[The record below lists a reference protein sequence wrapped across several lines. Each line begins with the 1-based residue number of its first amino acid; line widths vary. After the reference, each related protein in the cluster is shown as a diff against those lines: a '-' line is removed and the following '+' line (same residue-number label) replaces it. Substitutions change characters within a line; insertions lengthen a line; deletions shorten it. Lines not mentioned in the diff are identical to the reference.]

1 MYAAATKVV
10 YTVFDEDIRT
20 LTYYYNTKYNSSN
33 PYHELYDPV
42 NNPNAV
48 RFSDYCMH
56 VSKVVIDPSMKN
68 APLTSMENMFYGGNV
83 DEGDKQLD
91 ITDIEGL
98 ENLNTANV
106 TNMRR
111 MFYRCFSLKSL
122 DLSSF
127 NTAKVTNMSEMFYRC
142 SALTSLDLSSFNTAK
157 VTNMSEMFYDCSALT
172 SLNLSSFNT
181 AKVTN
186 MSEMFYG
193 CSALKSLNLSAFNT
207 SKVKNM
213 HGMFNYCS
221 HLTSLNLSSF
231 NTANTE
237 DMSYMFYRCSTL
249 KSLNL
254 SSFNTTKVKDM
265 SYMFEYCS
273 ALRSIDLSSFN
284 TAKVKDMSN
293 MFDYCSALR
302 SIDLSSF
309 NTANVEGMGYM
320 FSECKALTLLD
331 LCNFNVT
338 KVWSLDNMFENC
350 LSLKTIYC
358 NDDWSENGEIYG
370 YDMFSGCTS
379 LVGGK
384 GTTYE
389 DYSTNISYARPD
401 GGTESPGY
409 FTKKSVY
416 TVFDEAKQT
425 LTYYYNHLYDEN
437 NPYHELYDPVNEP
450 NAIRFIDYNNK
461 VKKAVIDP
469 SMKSAPLTSM
479 NRMFYGGHMGKNNNL
494 PAMTTVEGLENL
506 NTGQVT
512 TMENMFCG
520 CLSLTSLDLSAFN
533 TKQVTDMNGM
543 FIYCSSLQ
551 TLDVNSFDIGKVTNM
566 ASMFAGCSELT
577 TIYCKTNWSSTTA
590 PSGHMFE
597 NCTKLV
603 GGKGTPYTEYAID
616 ATYAHPDGGLGDPGY
631 FTATALIKGDTDGDG
646 QVTTAD
652 IVAITNYMMGNP
664 PADFSK
670 ANADVNLDGS
680 INIADIVAV
689 ANILLND

>member
-10 YTVFDEDIRT
+10 YTVFSENKRT
-20 LTYYYNTKYNSSN
+20 LTYYYNTKYDSSN

-42 NNPNAV
+42 NNPNAE

-68 APLTSMENMFYGGNV
+68 APLTSMENMFYGGNI
-83 DEGDKQLD
+83 DEGHKQLD

-111 MFYRCFSLKSL
+111 MFYRCFSL
-122 DLSSF
+122 
-127 NTAKVTNMSEMFYRC
+127 
-142 SALTSLDLSSFNTAK
+142 TSLDLSSFNTAK

-172 SLNLSSFNT
+172 SLDLSSFNT

-186 MSEMFYG
+186 MSEMFYWCSSLKSLDLG
-193 CSALKSLNLSAFNT
+193 AFNTAKVTNMSEMFYQCSSLTSLDLSSFNTSRVKDMQEMFRCCSALTSLDLSSFNTAKVTDMSKMFYDCSALKSLNLSAFNT
-207 SKVKNM
+207 AKVTNM
-213 HGMFNYCS
+213 SYMFYNCS
-221 HLTSLNLSSF
+221 ALKSLNLSSF
-231 NTANTE
+231 NTANVT
-237 DMSYMFYRCSTL
+237 
-249 KSLNL
+249 N
-254 SSFNTTKVKDM
+254 M
-265 SYMFEYCS
+265 SYMFENCS
-273 ALRSIDLSSFN
+273 AL
-284 TAKVKDMSN
+284 K
-293 MFDYCSALR
+293 

-338 KVWSLDNMFENC
+338 KVRDTGYMFQNC

-358 NDDWSENGEIYG
+358 NDDWSENGDISG

-389 DYSTNISYARPD
+389 EYSTSIYYARPD

-409 FTKKSVY
+409 FTKKRVY
-416 TVFDEAKQT
+416 TVFNESKGT
-425 LTYYYNHLYDEN
+425 LTYRYDGKYDLS

-450 NAIRFIDYNNK
+450 NAIRFRDYNNK

-479 NRMFYGGHMGKNNNL
+479 NKMFYGGYIGKNNNL
-494 PAMTTVEGLENL
+494 PVMTTIEGLENL
-506 NTGQVT
+506 NTAQVT

-520 CLSLTSLDLSAFN
+520 CQSLTSLDLSAFN

-590 PSGHMFE
+590 SSGHMFE
-597 NCTKLV
+597 NCKKLV
-603 GGKGTPYTEYAID
+603 GGKGTPYYEYAID
-616 ATYAHPDGGLGDPGY
+616 ATYAHPDGGLGNPGY
-631 FTATALIKGDTDGDG
+631 FTAALLKGDANNDG
-646 QVTTAD
+646 QVTAAD
-652 IVAITNYMMGNP
+652 IVDIMNYMMGNP

-670 ANADVNLDGS
+670 GNADVNLDGI

-689 ANILLND
+689 SNILINE